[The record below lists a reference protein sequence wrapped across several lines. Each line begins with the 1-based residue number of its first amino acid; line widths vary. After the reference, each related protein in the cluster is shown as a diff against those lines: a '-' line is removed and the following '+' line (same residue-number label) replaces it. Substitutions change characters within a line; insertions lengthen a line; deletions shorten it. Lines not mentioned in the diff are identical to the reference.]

1 MRALAG
7 TLATAL
13 LQLVP
18 LGALAS
24 SRPAF
29 ARVGCACDASELVAL
44 HEEIASAKTLAH
56 AQSLATRPLQLARLA
71 LARTR
76 GLSPDGVGLEAKER
90 QLLEGEAAIAA
101 AETPDAVASAFS
113 LAVAGSPLPEA
124 AIGCSYSTWEIVAIV
139 LGFILGILPGIIL
152 LIILC

>member
-1 MRALAG
+1 MRAAAG
-7 TLATAL
+7 AFATAV

-24 SRPAF
+24 SRPAL
-29 ARVGCACDASELVAL
+29 ARVRCACDASELVAL
-44 HEEIASAKTLAH
+44 HEEIVSAETLAR
-56 AQSLATRPLQLARLA
+56 AQALATQPLQLARLA

-76 GLSPDGVGLEAKER
+76 RFSPDGAGLAAKER
-90 QLLEGEAAIAA
+90 QLLAAEAAVAA
-101 AETPDAVASAFS
+101 AETPDAVAGAFS
-113 LAVAGSPLPEA
+113 LGVAGAPLPEA
-124 AIGCSYSTWEIVAIV
+124 AIGCAYTTWEIVAIV